1 MYGFVAT
8 YTNMETETE
17 RTQLIEVDTLGV
29 ETTEREA
36 YLEAMRRA
44 YDGCKANET
53 LGRLEFL
60 YC

>member
-1 MYGFVAT
+1 MYGFGAT
-8 YTNMETETE
+8 YTNMETNED
-17 RTQLIEVDTLGV
+17 RTKLIEVDTLGV

-44 YDGCKANET
+44 YDGCEANET
-53 LGRLEFL
+53 LVSLEFL